1 MTRQSVPSWSRLRR
15 LFQDIGTMLVF
26 GAVVMVIAVWFPR
39 PAAQAPRPGREG
51 ESEDRPGSG
60 MTVHSQ
66 VLHIWLPEPL
76 ADMAQGK
83 FPPGVAQSHHELR
96 QALERKGHQDLW
108 YAYAVR
114 LLQDNGATT
123 EILFI
128 RHPYSEPERFQDFLD
143 ILATAAGK
151 PPRYLAADYVGA
163 KLQVLPGTIS
173 SRQFL
178 ETIAPS
184 RVNP

>member
-1 MTRQSVPSWSRLRR
+1 
-15 LFQDIGTMLVF
+15 MLLF
-26 GAVVMVIAVWFPR
+26 GAVVTAIAVGFPR

-60 MTVHSQ
+60 MTVYSQ

-76 ADMAQGK
+76 ADMAKGQS
-83 FPPGVAQSHHELR
+83 PPGVPQSHHELR
-96 QALERKGHQDLW
+96 QALQREGYQDLW

-114 LLQDNGATT
+114 LLQDNGATS

-128 RHPYSEPERFQDFLD
+128 RHPYSESERFQDFLD

-151 PPRYLAADYVGA
+151 PPRYLAADYVDA
-163 KLQVLPGTIS
+163 KLHVMPGSMS

-184 RVNP
+184 RVSP